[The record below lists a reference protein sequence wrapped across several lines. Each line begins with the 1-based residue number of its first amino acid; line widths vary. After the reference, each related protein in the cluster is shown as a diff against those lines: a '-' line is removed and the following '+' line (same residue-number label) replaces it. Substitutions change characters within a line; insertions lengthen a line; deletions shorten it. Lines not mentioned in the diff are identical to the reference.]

1 LSRAE
6 ALLKKVLG
14 NAGAR
19 STGYVLTVED
29 ESLGPVPEIL
39 HTAHGTWTVV
49 RPKSELDLRHL
60 LWKSGGA
67 GVVALLPREVAE
79 TLPLDLVRRAEK
91 REVVRLEPLDILRA
105 VLDVQVLGFEDPSVV
120 RLALEHLDE
129 LRAAID
135 GRTLPTVIDRRLL
148 DELLL
153 DVCVGARIRRVENA
167 GLLLAEWLRS
177 PPEWSPDLV
186 PLVTRNLPRLLGPEG
201 RLLAWAIEEPDGLVQ
216 TLEQLLVR
224 GVLMAID
231 VEELPEAVWGVLE
244 RARGSST
251 VDLKGA
257 HLRDVIARV
266 AVDAVHALGHH
277 AADYLERAESLGRT
291 YLTPGVLARS
301 TLLKLGLENRC
312 HALVARMKEGLPV
325 GSEDIDWLRRHRAA
339 SRMQSEIDL
348 LEEMARLSRWL
359 DTPPADATSV
369 SERVLGYLRDG
380 SFADLAASH
389 LQRAL
394 GRSARWSSEA
404 RVLLG
409 RWEAR
414 RNADNEAFAKLLA
427 HNYVDRWHAEGVVPL
442 HRLWTEAVLKGDPCR
457 RSRGHGGVL
466 VVVLDGCSYPVFVD
480 LLHGLAD
487 RRPAIGISSAPGSG
501 RAEGIPALAP
511 LPTITS
517 HARGALFLGELPHDP
532 WALELT
538 WRESGE
544 RRTDPARFSQNR
556 ALGDRRRK
564 LFLKGDL
571 DDDGASLREAIRDD
585 ALDVVAVVFN
595 AIDDLI
601 GGHATGVA
609 SRVRPEDIH
618 HFVPTLQE
626 AFAANRKV
634 LVTADHGHTPFLGKE
649 RNAGKGNSARWCALE
664 ADEPVPEGWI
674 EIDVEGLG
682 GPAGRK
688 AFAWKL
694 GSYRGKPHVG
704 FHGGCG
710 LEEVVVPLAWLV
722 PEGVGA
728 DLPTWW
734 YGTESVGEELDF
746 SSVQGGKPPRKR
758 KTSRPK
764 LPQLDLY
771 DGERNR
777 AVIVATSDLSRLGLD
792 DAVLAQLDAM
802 EKSTL
807 LLLAENGSA
816 TATELSKV
824 QKRPITRVTGF
835 MTKLRRRLHELGAPS
850 FEVESL
856 PTGDVQYTWTRAT
869 RGKA

>member
-1 LSRAE
+1 MSRAE

-29 ESLGPVPEIL
+29 ESLGPVPDTL
-39 HTAHGTWTVV
+39 HTPHGAWTVV
-49 RPKSELDLRHL
+49 RPKSELDLRYL

-67 GVVALLPREVAE
+67 GVVALLPRDVAE
-79 TLPLDLVRRAEK
+79 TLPVDLVRRAEK

-129 LRAAID
+129 LRAAIE

-177 PPEWSPDLV
+177 PPSWSPDLV
-186 PLVTRNLPRLLGPEG
+186 PLVTRNLPRLLGAEG

-251 VDLKGA
+251 VDLKGP

-266 AVDAVHALGHH
+266 AVDAVHALGDE

-301 TLLKLGLENRC
+301 VLLKLGLENRC
-312 HALVARMKEGLPV
+312 HALVARMREGHPV

-339 SRMQSEIDL
+339 SRLKSEIDL

-359 DTPPADATSV
+359 DTPPSEASSV

-380 SFADLAASH
+380 AFADLTASH

-394 GRSARWSSEA
+394 GRSARWTAEA
-404 RVLLG
+404 RQLLG

-414 RNADNEAFAKLLA
+414 RNADNETFATLLA

-442 HRLWTEAVLKGDPCR
+442 HRLWTEAVLKADPCR
-457 RSRGHGGVL
+457 RGRGHGGVL
-466 VVVLDGCSYPVFVD
+466 VVVLDGCSYPAFVD

-487 RRPAIGISSAPGSG
+487 RRPAIGISSAPASG

-517 HARGALFLGELPHDP
+517 HARGALFLGELPNDP

-544 RRTDPARFSQNR
+544 RRTDPARFAQNR

-626 AFAANRKV
+626 AFATNRKV

-664 ADEPVPEGWI
+664 GDEAVPEGWI

-682 GPAGRK
+682 GPVGRK

-722 PEGVGA
+722 PDGVGA

-734 YGTESVGEELDF
+734 YGTESVGDELDF
-746 SSVQGGKPPRKR
+746 SSVPGGKPLRKR

-792 DAVLAQLDAM
+792 DAVLAQLDAT

-824 QKRPITRVTGF
+824 QKRPLTRVTGF

-850 FEVESL
+850 FEVEAL
-856 PTGDVQYTWTRAT
+856 PTGDVQYTWTRT